1 MCATGVE
8 AACDLDVAIVDLLRE
23 NVRRCDFNRWFPS
36 AVDEYGDLAEQA
48 RSGAGDGAEPF
59 SKEDVLKVWVLD
71 VKLEIILYR
80 DPVLCVKNR
89 RGFIIYLPAGERESQ
104 WTG

>member
-1 MCATGVE
+1 MCAIGVE
-8 AACDLDVAIVDLLRE
+8 AACDLDVAIVDILGE

-48 RSGAGDGAEPF
+48 RLRAGDGAEP
-59 SKEDVLKVWVLD
+59 SGEDDGLEVWVLD

-80 DPVLCVKNR
+80 DPVLCVKNGQ
-89 RGFIIYLPAGERESQ
+89 GFIIYLAAGERESQ